1 MSKMNEWEY
10 EISFPKY
17 SQLLNQEAQR
27 LLNMWNFQYEL
38 EGQIL
43 RIKNVN
49 NARVTID
56 SLLSSLHSSGY
67 QEMTYRKFGFSWTEY
82 NPYDDN

>member
-1 MSKMNEWEY
+1 MNQWEY

-27 LLNMWNFQYEL
+27 VLNMWNFQYEL

-56 SLLSSLHSSGY
+56 TLLSVLYSSGY
-67 QEMTYRKFGFSWTEY
+67 QEMKYRKFGFSWTDY
-82 NPYDDN
+82 NPYDAD